1 MDEGTGEVLSQAVLA
16 QRIGWCV
23 DLVAGMVSGLLAER
37 WNPADVEVL
46 ASGVDA
52 SGRKLPSN
60 AWMALRRLGWTVA
73 PPEGVRVNDRI
84 VRMAQEQ
91 AGRALRSASWRAGLT
106 SGVLA
111 TWPADPRQRT
121 AQEWEQVRKAV
132 PGGEHLPSS
141 MIKSRTRQAARFLAA
156 NGRLPVDV
164 FELEGVPRVARM
176 LLLAACDRQQ
186 ASIERSDTD
195 PARVLL
201 RLQLPTRPD
210 PRAYAD
216 WTWVA
221 CPISLPPTVPAGAVV
236 HLPSLRLT
244 GRQVHADV
252 AYTHAVP
259 KARRTGHSV
268 ALGVDWGL
276 NTLLSAGA

>member
-1 MDEGTGEVLSQAVLA
+1 MSGKVPLGEGETLRTACARAVLRTGVDEGTGEVLSQAVLA
-16 QRIGWCV
+16 QRIGWCA
-23 DLVAGMVSGLLAER
+23 DLVAGMVSDLLAER
-37 WNPADVEVL
+37 WNPADVDVL

-52 SGRKLPSN
+52 GGRKLPSN

-106 SGVLA
+106 AGVLA

-141 MIKSRTRQAARFLAA
+141 IIKSRTRQAARFLAV

-164 FELEGVPRVARM
+164 FELEGVPRV
-176 LLLAACDRQQ
+176 
-186 ASIERSDTD
+186 
-195 PARVLL
+195 
-201 RLQLPTRPD
+201 
-210 PRAYAD
+210 
-216 WTWVA
+216 
-221 CPISLPPTVPAGAVV
+221 
-236 HLPSLRLT
+236 
-244 GRQVHADV
+244 
-252 AYTHAVP
+252 
-259 KARRTGHSV
+259 
-268 ALGVDWGL
+268 
-276 NTLLSAGA
+276 